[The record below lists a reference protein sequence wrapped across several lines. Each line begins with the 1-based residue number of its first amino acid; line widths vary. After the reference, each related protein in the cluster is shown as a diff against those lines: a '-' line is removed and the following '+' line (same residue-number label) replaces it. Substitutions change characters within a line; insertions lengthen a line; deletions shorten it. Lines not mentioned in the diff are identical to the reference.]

1 MRVNNIQPITFGY
14 KSILKQEFLN
24 GNIKIRKDITGHKI
38 DKKSVTLDHTIP
50 LARGGKSV
58 LGNYSLMNGLI
69 NRIRNTDSLKGFIDV
84 GSLLDYIIEMMSV
97 KTENL
102 DGIEYLKEWLP
113 NLRKEV

>member
-1 MRVNNIQPITFGY
+1 MRVTFDNINFGY
-14 KSILKQEFLN
+14 KSILKKEFLN
-24 GNIKIRKDITGHKI
+24 GNIKIKKDITGHKI

-69 NRIRNTDSLKGFIDV
+69 NKIRNTNTLKGFIDIP
-84 GSLLDYIIEMMSV
+84 SLLDYIIEMMNT
-97 KTENL
+97 KTEFF